1 MQDIKVT
8 HEITD
13 EEVHYGEKKEIIKD
27 GDLVEDISLEE
38 EINDFKQALED
49 LNMKK
54 MIEKDNDLSDSERNI
69 LIDAIDENGNLQFD
83 KVMKNTITTTI
94 REQFNDDK
102 TGLKLLLP
110 YFYTTDKDSV
120 KHPIELLNID
130 VDGITYYLKDEFKRL
145 ALSVEGDQV
154 YNLYL
159 TDPSEMHTA
168 LEGKILMLDDKDQKV
183 DIFIGYLNILN
194 NIEEILDE
202 EFGKFATDKAYKTAI
217 DSVYG
222 KFLSEDNGVDKIMK
236 EIDKSYVNGR
246 VSKTLKTDY
255 KNLKG
260 YFFKKMFG
268 HKKNIPLGLSRD
280 FSELLDTLADLFIFT
295 YERIV
300 VGVNADIE
308 SHIKD
313 INEGKYYIMSEKFI
327 DRIKYFIVS
336 DLLNVYKDKS
346 KRWTFVSIENELYNK
361 SVEKSYL
368 YETFE
373 KICRKIAIKSK
384 GIKIKTRPVENYSSN
399 EEWQPNVSYEVRD
412 NLRKEIEE
420 HMVEIKE
427 DDIDD

>member
-8 HEITD
+8 HEITE
-13 EEVHYGEKKEIIKD
+13 EEVHVGEKKQIIKD
-27 GDLVEDISLEE
+27 GELVDTSLEE
-38 EINDFKQALED
+38 EIDDFKKALDD

-54 MIEKDNDLSDSERNI
+54 MIEKDESLSDEERSV
-69 LIDAIDENGNLQFD
+69 LINSIDEDGNFRFD
-83 KVMKNTITTTI
+83 KVMKNSITSTLKI
-94 REQFNDDK
+94 QFNDES

-110 YFYTTDKDSV
+110 YFYTTDKESV
-120 KHPIELLNID
+120 KNPIELLD
-130 VDGITYYLKDEFKRL
+130 VEVEGITYYLRDDFKRL
-145 ALSVEGDQV
+145 ALSVEGDKV

-159 TDPSEMHTA
+159 TDPAKMHLS
-168 LEGKILMLDDKDQKV
+168 LENIQLMVDGKDKKV
-183 DIFIGYLNILN
+183 DIFIEYLNILN
-194 NIEEILDE
+194 YLEQILDE
-202 EFGKFATDKAYKTAI
+202 EFGKFATNKAYKTAI

-222 KFLSEDNGVDKIMK
+222 RFLTEDNGVDKIMK
-236 EIDKSYVNGR
+236 EIDKSYVNGK

-268 HKKNIPLGLSRD
+268 HKKSLPLGLSQD
-280 FSELLDTLADLFIFT
+280 FSELLDTLADLFIFA
-295 YERIV
+295 YERTV
-300 VGVNADIE
+300 VGVNVDIE

-368 YETFE
+368 FEVFE
-373 KICRKIAIKSK
+373 KICRKIATEQN
-384 GIKIKTRPVENYSSN
+384 GIKIKSRPVEEKND
-399 EEWQPNVSYEVRD
+399 EWQPNVSDEVRD
-412 NLRKEIEE
+412 KLRKEIDE

>member
-8 HEITD
+8 YEITE
-13 EEVHYGEKKEIIKD
+13 EEVHVGEKKQIIKD
-27 GDLVEDISLEE
+27 GELLDTSLEE
-38 EINDFKQALED
+38 EINDFKKALDD

-54 MIEKDNDLSDSERNI
+54 MIEKDKSLTEEERSL
-69 LIDAIDENGNLQFD
+69 LIDSIGEDGNFRFD
-83 KVMKNTITTTI
+83 KVMKNTITSTI
-94 REQFNDDK
+94 KKQFNDES

-110 YFYTTDKDSV
+110 YFYTTDKDSI
-120 KHPIELLNID
+120 KNPIGLLDIE
-130 VDGITYYLKDEFKRL
+130 VEGITYYLKDDFKRL
-145 ALSVEGDQV
+145 ALSVEGDKV

-159 TDPSEMHTA
+159 TDPAKMHLS
-168 LEGKILMLDDKDQKV
+168 LENIQLMVDGKDKKV
-183 DIFIGYLNILN
+183 DIFIEYLNMLN
-194 NIEEILDE
+194 YLEEILDE
-202 EFGKFATDKAYKTAI
+202 EFGKFATNKAYKTAI

-222 KFLSEDNGVDKIMK
+222 RYLENDGNIDKIIK
-236 EIDKSYVNGR
+236 EIDKSYINGK

-268 HKKNIPLGLSRD
+268 HKKSLPLGLSQD

-295 YERIV
+295 YERTV
-300 VGVNADIE
+300 VGVNSDIE

-313 INEGKYYIMSEKFI
+313 INEGKYYIMNENFI

-368 YETFE
+368 FETFE
-373 KICRKIAIKSK
+373 KICRKIAAKSK
-384 GIKIKTRPVENYSSN
+384 VNEIKNRPVEQNSN
-399 EEWQPNVSYEVRD
+399 NMDWKPNVSEEDRD
-412 NLRKEIEE
+412 KLRKEIDE

>member
-8 HEITD
+8 HEITE
-13 EEVHYGEKKEIIKD
+13 EEVHVGEKKQIIKD
-27 GDLVEDISLEE
+27 GELVDTSLEE
-38 EINDFKQALED
+38 EIDDFKKALDD

-54 MIEKDNDLSDSERNI
+54 MIEKDESLSEEERSV
-69 LIDAIDENGNLQFD
+69 LINSIDEDGNFRFD
-83 KVMKNTITTTI
+83 KVMKNTITSTVKK
-94 REQFNDDK
+94 QFNDES

-110 YFYTTDKDSV
+110 YFYTTDKESV
-120 KHPIELLNID
+120 KNPIELLD
-130 VDGITYYLKDEFKRL
+130 VEVDGITYYLRDDFKRL
-145 ALSVEGDQV
+145 ALSVEGDKV

-159 TDPSEMHTA
+159 TDPAKMHLS
-168 LEGKILMLDDKDQKV
+168 LENIQLMVDDKDKKV
-183 DIFIGYLNILN
+183 DIFIEYLNILN
-194 NIEEILDE
+194 YLEQILDE
-202 EFGKFATDKAYKTAI
+202 EFGKFATNKAYKTAI

-222 KFLSEDNGVDKIMK
+222 RFLTEDNGVDKIMK

-268 HKKNIPLGLSRD
+268 HKKSLPLGLSQD
-280 FSELLDTLADLFIFT
+280 FSELLDTLADLFIFA
-295 YERIV
+295 YERTV
-300 VGVNADIE
+300 VGVNVDIE

-368 YETFE
+368 FEVFE
-373 KICRKIAIKSK
+373 KICRKIATKQK
-384 GIKIKTRPVENYSSN
+384 GIKIKSRPVEEKN
-399 EEWQPNVSYEVRD
+399 EEWQPNVSDEVRD
-412 NLRKEIEE
+412 KLRKEIDEN
-420 HMVEIKE
+420 MVEVKE

>member
-8 HEITD
+8 HEITE
-13 EEVHYGEKKEIIKD
+13 EEVHIGEKKQIIKD
-27 GDLVEDISLEE
+27 GELVDTSLEE
-38 EINDFKQALED
+38 EINDFKKALDD

-54 MIEKDNDLSDSERNI
+54 MIEKDESLSNEERSV
-69 LIDAIDENGNLQFD
+69 LINSIDEDGNFRFD
-83 KVMKNTITTTI
+83 KVMKNTITSTI
-94 REQFNDDK
+94 KKQFNDES

-110 YFYTTDKDSV
+110 YFYTTDKDSI
-120 KHPIELLNID
+120 KNPIELLDIE
-130 VDGITYYLKDEFKRL
+130 VEGITYYLKDDFKRL
-145 ALSVEGDQV
+145 ALSVEGDKV

-159 TDPSEMHTA
+159 TDPAKMHLS
-168 LEGKILMLDDKDQKV
+168 LENIQLMVDGKDKKV
-183 DIFIGYLNILN
+183 DIFIEYLNMLN
-194 NIEEILDE
+194 YLEEILDE
-202 EFGKFATDKAYKTAI
+202 EFGKFATNKAYKTAI

-222 KFLSEDNGVDKIMK
+222 RYLENNDNIDKIIK
-236 EIDKSYVNGR
+236 EIDKSYINGK

-268 HKKNIPLGLSRD
+268 HKKSLPLGLSQD

-295 YERIV
+295 YERTV
-300 VGVNADIE
+300 VGVNTDIE

-313 INEGKYYIMSEKFI
+313 INDSKYYIMNENFI

-368 YETFE
+368 FETFE
-373 KICRKIAIKSK
+373 KICRKIATKSK
-384 GIKIKTRPVENYSSN
+384 VNEIKNRPIEQNSDN
-399 EEWQPNVSYEVRD
+399 MDWKPNVSEEDRD
-412 NLRKEIEE
+412 KLRKEIDE
-420 HMVEIKE
+420 HMIEVKE

>member
-8 HEITD
+8 HEITE
-13 EEVHYGEKKEIIKD
+13 EEVHVGEKKQIIKD
-27 GDLVEDISLEE
+27 GELVDTSLEE
-38 EINDFKQALED
+38 EIDDFKKALED

-54 MIEKDNDLSDSERNI
+54 MIEKDESLSDEERSV
-69 LIDAIDENGNLQFD
+69 LINSIDEAGNFRFD
-83 KVMKNTITTTI
+83 KVMKNTITSTVKK
-94 REQFNDDK
+94 QFNDES

-110 YFYTTDKDSV
+110 YFYTTDKESV
-120 KHPIELLNID
+120 KNPVELLD
-130 VDGITYYLKDEFKRL
+130 VEVEGITYYLRDDFKRL
-145 ALSVEGDQV
+145 ALSVEGDKI

-159 TDPSEMHTA
+159 TDPAKMHLS
-168 LEGKILMLDDKDQKV
+168 LENIQLMVDGKDKKV
-183 DIFIGYLNILN
+183 DIFIEYLNILN
-194 NIEEILDE
+194 YLEQILDE
-202 EFGKFATDKAYKTAI
+202 EFGKFATNKAYKTAI
-217 DSVYG
+217 DSVYSR
-222 KFLSEDNGVDKIMK
+222 FLTEDNGVDKIMK

-268 HKKNIPLGLSRD
+268 HKKSLPLGLSQD
-280 FSELLDTLADLFIFT
+280 FSELLDTLADLFIFA
-295 YERIV
+295 YERTV
-300 VGVNADIE
+300 VGVNVDIE

-368 YETFE
+368 FEVFE
-373 KICRKIAIKSK
+373 KICRKISTKQK
-384 GIKIKTRPVENYSSN
+384 GIKIKSRPVEDKD
-399 EEWQPNVSYEVRD
+399 EEWQPNVSDEVRD
-412 NLRKEIEE
+412 KLRKEIDE